1 MDYQCR
7 VAVGFADTPSR
18 GARHAWRSQVSAA
31 AHPNAVKLAQG
42 PMERRERRPVA
53 LQGYAALDDGRTA
66 EILVLDLSYDGCGIA
81 IPIELQP
88 ERTIKLS
95 VLGRGAIDAIVRW
108 YANGKAGLIFKA
120 EEPAGKQHHP
130 RSTERLSLTADVSMR
145 RLGRINYRV
154 RLFDLS
160 AKGCKVEFIER
171 PRVGEHVMVKFDG
184 LEPLESEVCWV
195 ERYCGG
201 LRFER
206 SFHPAVFDLIAA
218 RLAGVGADE

>member
-1 MDYQCR
+1 MDHQCR
-7 VAVGFADTPSR
+7 VAVGDADGPNC
-18 GARHAWRSQVSAA
+18 GARRDGRLQVSAA

-42 PMERRERRPVA
+42 PVERRERRPVA
-53 LQGYAALDDGRTA
+53 LHGYAALEDGRTA
-66 EILVLDLSYDGCGIA
+66 EIVVLDLSYDGCGIA
-81 IPIELQP
+81 IPVELQP
-88 ERTIKLS
+88 GQAIKLS

-108 YANGKAGLIFKA
+108 SANGKAGLIFKA
-120 EEPAGKQHHP
+120 EEPVGKQHHP

-184 LEPLESEVCWV
+184 LEALESEVCWI
-195 ERYCGG
+195 EGYCGG

-218 RLAGVGADE
+218 RLAGAGAEE